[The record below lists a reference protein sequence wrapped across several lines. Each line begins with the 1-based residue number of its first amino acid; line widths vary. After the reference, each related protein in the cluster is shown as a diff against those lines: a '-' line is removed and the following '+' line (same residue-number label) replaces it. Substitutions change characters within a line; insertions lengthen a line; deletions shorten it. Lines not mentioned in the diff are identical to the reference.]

1 ARRGRT
7 THISAVPVNVAVN
20 GTVTST
26 AVPGVSLL
34 RPARVAACPLTDL
47 AALLGLAAPTA
58 ERVSVTGVTH
68 SSEQVVPGDLY
79 AALPGARRHGAEF
92 VAAAAAAG
100 AVAVLTDPAGAPAA
114 AAAGL
119 PALVVPNPREVL
131 GPVAAR
137 VYGDPA
143 ERLTII
149 GITGTAGKTSTAYL
163 VEAGLKAAGRTP
175 ALLGT
180 VETRLGGLRVD
191 SVRTTPEA
199 PELHALF

>member
-1 ARRGRT
+1 VRDRGRGAHPRRRGRHDRRSGVSRHDGVYAQPLSDPARRGRT

-137 VYGDPA
+137 VYGD
-143 ERLTII
+143 
-149 GITGTAGKTSTAYL
+149 
-163 VEAGLKAAGRTP
+163 
-175 ALLGT
+175 
-180 VETRLGGLRVD
+180 
-191 SVRTTPEA
+191 
-199 PELHALF
+199 